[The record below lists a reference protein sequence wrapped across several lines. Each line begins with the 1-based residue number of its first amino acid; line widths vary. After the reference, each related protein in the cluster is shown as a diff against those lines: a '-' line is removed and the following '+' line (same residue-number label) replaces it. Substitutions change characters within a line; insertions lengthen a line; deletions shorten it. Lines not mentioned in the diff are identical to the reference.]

1 LIKELK
7 VLDGEYAVILIP
19 EGFELSTA
27 EQMGLN
33 FIPSFTTQE
42 VVLKIGGTSTHNDA
56 FRQKK
61 GVSTCLKEKKRGG
74 GATMKVASGSAPMA
88 SGRPS
93 ISLPINPTGDPSGA
107 LSMVRRRRK
116 FA

>member
-42 VVLKIGGTSTHNDA
+42 VVLKIGGTSTHNYKMYYWQNTSGYDA
-56 FRQKK
+56 
-61 GVSTCLKEKKRGG
+61 
-74 GATMKVASGSAPMA
+74 
-88 SGRPS
+88 
-93 ISLPINPTGDPSGA
+93 IINNITI
-107 LSMVRRRRK
+107 K
-116 FA
+116 